1 MKRHSLRVIGTSAM
15 VVAAAKNERRC
26 DRCGRVRKVNTTS
39 GLSLCKDCKHDKWY
53 INKITEEAL

>member
-1 MKRHSLRVIGTSAM
+1 M